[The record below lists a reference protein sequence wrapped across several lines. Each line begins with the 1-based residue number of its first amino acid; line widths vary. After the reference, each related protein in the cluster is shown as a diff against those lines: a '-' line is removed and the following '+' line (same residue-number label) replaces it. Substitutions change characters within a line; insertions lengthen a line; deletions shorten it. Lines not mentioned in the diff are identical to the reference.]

1 MHDDR
6 RVPRSSPLLCPPAAQ
21 GKLAASAD
29 MGIGDRGMAKPEPGL
44 VTYRGT
50 VYPADCDHMGH
61 MNVASY
67 VAKFDE
73 ASWCLFFELGL
84 VPSYLRGE
92 QFGMAGVQQNIT
104 YSQELFP
111 GDVLEVRSR
120 MLEVGDKRIRFEHT
134 MYNLERGEVAAVMDL
149 TAVHLDKIAHKA
161 CPFPA
166 AVREKAQSL
175 LAPRGRKAG

>member
-1 MHDDR
+1 MTK
-6 RVPRSSPLLCPPAAQ
+6 PR
-21 GKLAASAD
+21 
-29 MGIGDRGMAKPEPGL
+29 PGL

-50 VYPADCDHMGH
+50 VYPANCDHMGH

-84 VPSYLRGE
+84 SPSYLRGE
-92 QFGMAGVQQNIT
+92 RFGMAGVQQNIT
-104 YSQELFP
+104 YKQELFP

-120 MLEVGDKRIRFEHT
+120 MLQVGDQRVRFEHA
-134 MYNLERGEVAAVMDL
+134 MYNLERGELAALCEL
-149 TAVHLDKIAHKA
+149 TAVHLDKVAHRA

-166 AVREKAQSL
+166 AVRARAQAL
-175 LAPRGRKAG
+175 LAPGSRKAG